1 MVLGGAC
8 AGRGSHM
15 HLESFKC
22 TETFDVRR
30 EFEMAYSAGTTRS
43 TTTGRR
49 ARRKEKG
56 EGRKEKGERKQETG
70 ETRSN

>member
-30 EFEMAYSAGTTRS
+30 EFEMANSAGQ

-56 EGRKEKGERKQETG
+56 ETG
-70 ETRSN
+70 SN